1 MVAHCAVRAEE
12 LRADF
17 GNGGVLPA
25 KPNTWQASPRHDS
38 RWKWTYRSRLSSKP
52 LKISLRGFMQ
62 LLLDHSDS
70 YGRVWW
76 GQTSLAKLA
85 QCSDRTLRRY
95 LAILVRA
102 GLLRVEKQTF
112 KSLTAAQR
120 ELGLPPPNRDDAG
133 QAPNLLTLLFDG
145 EPAFT
150 FVPPRH
156 CAQDKPRQDKP
167 RPGVARTVPD
177 GHVVQGFPW
186 TKSTELPLDKM
197 ADDPLGS
204 TYLTRNVEGDPE
216 EPPHPVL
223 VVEQKE
229 FVAAQSSPEPHAVA
243 ARDSEAQAETPRTDA
258 WDVLDAAY
266 DAQFQRVYH
275 GPPTHKRVTSDDK
288 SAMSAHVVE
297 LTKHFERRLRECE
310 VPLEK
315 LPSSPMQL
323 LADEALRA
331 WFDSCGGGG
340 FLRRV
345 SHRMR
350 ELVQDLPYR
359 VRKAVES
366 LVDKL
371 KPKPEP
377 RRCLSPPMAPASST
391 NATGK
396 PVQQD
401 KPRPM
406 KLLLPML
413 PEMHGAVIRRP
424 ERPPSTEPPISAE
437 AKRIREGLSAR
448 RALREFAGDSGFAC
462 ELEALAR
469 ERGLST
475 AHVVRMLDG
484 LSIVAAAT
492 NDSKPQHRKTAV
504 FAAAIVAFDEM
515 QRCEGQGAT

>member
-1 MVAHCAVRAEE
+1 MLAHCAVRAEE
-12 LRADF
+12 PRANF

-76 GQTSLAKLA
+76 GQTSLADRA

-95 LAILVRA
+95 FAILVRA

-112 KSLTAAQR
+112 KSLAAAQR
-120 ELGLPPPNRDDAG
+120 ELGLPPPDREDAG
-133 QAPNLLTLLFDG
+133 QAPNLLTLLIDG
-145 EPAFT
+145 EPASAC
-150 FVPPRH
+150 VSPRR
-156 CAQDKPRQDKP
+156 AQDKPSQDKQH
-167 RPGVARTVPD
+167 PGVVRTVPD
-177 GHVVQGFPW
+177 VHFVQGSPR

-197 ADDPLGS
+197 SDDPLGS

-216 EPPHPVL
+216 EPPPATL
-223 VVEQKE
+223 VVEQRE
-229 FVAAQSSPEPHAVA
+229 FVAAQSSPEPQTVA
-243 ARDSEAQAETPRTDA
+243 ARDLEAQPETPRADA

-266 DAQFQRVYH
+266 DAQFRRVYH
-275 GPPTHKRVTSDDK
+275 GSPTHKRVTSDEK
-288 SAMSAHVVE
+288 QAMSAHIVE

-424 ERPPSTEPPISAE
+424 ERPPSTEPPISTG

-469 ERGLST
+469 ERGLGT

-484 LSIVAAAT
+484 LSIVAGT

-515 QRCEGQGAT
+515 QRCGGEGVT